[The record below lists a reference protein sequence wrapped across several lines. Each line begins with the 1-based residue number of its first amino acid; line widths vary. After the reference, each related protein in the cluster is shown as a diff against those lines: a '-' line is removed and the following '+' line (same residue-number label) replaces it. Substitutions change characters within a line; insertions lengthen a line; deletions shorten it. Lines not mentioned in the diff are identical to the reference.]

1 MNKLEKNISP
11 AEEKLLELRN
21 NLFLEITSSSGLAYT
36 PGTSTTIITKDKKI
50 YYYHKYYR
58 IPEKLKDELI
68 PEDITEGKLITDELY
83 NELDNYIKTIILNLD
98 EPLKPHIIFDASFSV
113 RCEDR
118 CINNNTEIYRDI
130 SKILKKHGM

>member
-1 MNKLEKNISP
+1 MTVSPNIID
-11 AEEKLLELRN
+11 KV
-21 NLFLEITSSSGLAYT
+21 
-36 PGTSTTIITKDKKI
+36 TKKVIMIMDDKKRRLFNELI